1 MPHTV
6 QTDNKEAGVNDKSS
20 AINALALLHYEYG
33 DANMK
38 ASIARGDTLATNK
51 SKASAQP
58 MQVTRLHRFA
68 LGVLGPEN
76 SFRLTCNFI
85 QSHKYFER
93 FIISLILISTVALA
107 LQTPIDAPD
116 STLVQTLVYID
127 YFMTG
132 FFICEMFTKIFA
144 LGFINNGPLSYIKNP
159 WNILDFIIVISATT
173 SVVITNVDLGFIK
186 SLRVMRVLRPLRLL
200 SRHRGLKL
208 AISAL
213 FNSLP
218 NIANLLLIVMF
229 FIFMMAILCC
239 TLFSGQFWYCETGHL
254 GLDDYMIK
262 YGIKTRYDCLM
273 FGGEWVNPDFQFDTT
288 ADSMLTL
295 LSIQSTE
302 GWVDT
307 MWYMIDVE
315 GQEI

>member
-1 MPHTV
+1 MV
-6 QTDNKEAGVNDKSS
+6 V
-20 AINALALLHYEYG
+20 
-33 DANMK
+33 
-38 ASIARGDTLATNK
+38 
-51 SKASAQP
+51 
-58 MQVTRLHRFA
+58 
-68 LGVLGPEN
+68 
-76 SFRLTCNFI
+76 
-85 QSHKYFER
+85 
-93 FIISLILISTVALA
+93 
-107 LQTPIDAPD
+107 
-116 STLVQTLVYID
+116 TLVYID

-144 LGFINNGPLSYIKNP
+144 LGFLFNGADSYIRNA
-159 WNILDFIIVISATT
+159 WNILDFLIVISATT
-173 SVVITNVDLGFIK
+173 SVIFTTIDLGFIK

-239 TLFSGQFWYCETGHL
+239 TLFSGQFWYCETEHL
-254 GLDDYMIK
+254 GLDDYMMK
-262 YGIKTRYDCLM
+262 YGIKNRYDCLM

-288 ADSMLTL
+288 MESMLTL

-315 GQEI
+315 GQEIHPVRDSKRYYCVFAIALTVLMTLLFLNLFVGVVIESFNVEKEELSLNKLLRKVDMSWIETCQLCYSAKPRISTPFTQKRFRDGMIKICNSSKFDNFILLCILGNTMSLTLKWYG